1 MGVPIII
8 MSRDF
13 SLRLVL
19 ICSTTGEVSPVQ
31 FTLNS
36 LPRHGSDLKKEIEIA
51 HEIPSF
57 AQTLTYGDPKTE
69 ITDGEKLNEALVRY
83 GDTIWVTFTAKAE
96 CREVER
102 VGEYLHKLT
111 DALHNYLPIEYE
123 DSLSATI
130 LNQAF
135 SEGFA
140 QLLRKVNTNET
151 KRCNNVLFCM
161 PYKFTHACYTSRY
174 IMIKTE
180 WSDRFIFSQ

>member
-1 MGVPIII
+1 M

-13 SLRLVL
+13 SLCLVL
-19 ICSTTGEVSPVQ
+19 VCSTTGEVSPVQ
-31 FTLNS
+31 LTLNS

-69 ITDGEKLNEALVRY
+69 ITDGEKLNDALVRNR
-83 GDTIWVTFTAKAE
+83 DTVWVTYTAKAE
-96 CREVER
+96 CREVKR

-111 DALHNYLPIEYE
+111 DALYVYLPIQYE

-130 LNQAF
+130 LSQAF

-140 QLLRKVNTNET
+140 QLLIKVILMKLRHKEG
-151 KRCNNVLFCM
+151 
-161 PYKFTHACYTSRY
+161 
-174 IMIKTE
+174 
-180 WSDRFIFSQ
+180 